1 MSNDLS
7 SNNINLELTE
17 LEEPR
22 SPMERRLTV
31 DVHDDIIDRALEMVD
46 ISRNIPDS
54 VRTNIKKS
62 LRLRIN
68 PEEIHFD
75 DYEEMEPLEYSDDE
89 LEESS
94 CTMHK
99 YKKVSYTQVDKS
111 LDKLYGNEC
120 EYYSSAMDIL
130 ASYVRGQKLIY
141 MESHYY
147 RTNQLNKLMLPAIF
161 LSSLATVISVGFDQ
175 FVWGAYALSGLN
187 AFISF
192 LLAVVSYMKL
202 DAQAEAHKISA
213 HQYDKLQSMCE
224 FSSGY
229 YLMFAS
235 VDTTSTTLKLASKN
249 NLNGKLNGSDEEL
262 VLTQKIKD
270 IETKIKEIKET
281 NQFIVP
287 RKIRYTYPYIYNVN
301 VFSII
306 KKIENMR
313 KDYVTRL
320 RDISNKIS
328 FTKVR
333 PGWSDHKKEVKL
345 HKYYKKKK
353 KILST
358 VLLLGTAFSIIDQL
372 WKQEM
377 AIAEDRRRYWF
388 SRCCYKMPK
397 ELRETS
403 AFADFVLD
411 PFKDWKPTMDV
422 EMNSDDEDDDSDHG
436 DNVELEKR
444 NSIRLFKN
452 SRTKKLRFR

>member
-31 DVHDDIIDRALEMVD
+31 DVHDDIIDKALELVD

-54 VRTNIKKS
+54 VRTVVKNSI
-62 LRLRIN
+62 RLKIN
-68 PEEIHFD
+68 PEEIDFTAFD
-75 DYEEMEPLEYSDDE
+75 ELGPMEYSDNE
-89 LEESS
+89 LEEDS
-94 CTMHK
+94 CKMIK
-99 YKKVSYTQVDKS
+99 YKKITYTQVYNS
-111 LDKLYGNEC
+111 LTKLYFNEC

-141 MESHYY
+141 MESHNY
-147 RTNQLNKLMLPAIF
+147 RTNQLNQLMLPAIF
-161 LSSLATVISVGFDQ
+161 LSSLATVISVGFDT
-175 FVWGAYALSGLN
+175 FAWGAYALSGLN

-235 VDTTSTTLKLASKN
+235 VNNISINESNKIEVNTNKNEDELA
-249 NLNGKLNGSDEEL
+249 
-262 VLTQKIKD
+262 LTQKIKD

-306 KKIENMR
+306 KKIENTR
-313 KDYVTRL
+313 KDYITRL
-320 RDISNKIS
+320 RDISNKIT
-328 FTKVR
+328 FTKVN
-333 PGWSDHKKEVKL
+333 PNWDDHQKEIKL
-345 HKYYKKKK
+345 KKYYRKKK

-358 VLLLGTAFSIIDQL
+358 ILLLGTAFSIIDQL
-372 WKQEM
+372 WKREM
-377 AIAEDRRRYWF
+377 AIAEDKRKHYC
-388 SRCCYKMPK
+388 SRCCYRMPK
-397 ELRETS
+397 DLRES
-403 AFADFVLD
+403 NKFIDFVLD
-411 PFKDWKPTMDV
+411 PFKDWKPIVDV
-422 EMNSDDEDDDSDHG
+422 EINSDDDDDDESDHG
-436 DNVELEKR
+436 IMAKR
-444 NSIRLFKN
+444 GSIRLFGK
-452 SRTKKLRFR
+452 SGTKKL

>member
-31 DVHDDIIDRALEMVD
+31 DVHDDIIDKALELVD
-46 ISRNIPDS
+46 ISRNIPES
-54 VRTNIKKS
+54 VRTVVKNSI
-62 LRLRIN
+62 RLKIN
-68 PEEIHFD
+68 PEEIDFTDFD
-75 DYEEMEPLEYSDDE
+75 ELGPMEYSDNE
-89 LEESS
+89 LEEDS
-94 CTMHK
+94 CKMIK
-99 YKKVSYTQVDKS
+99 YKKITYTQVYNS
-111 LDKLYGNEC
+111 LTKLYFNEC

-141 MESHYY
+141 MESHNY
-147 RTNQLNKLMLPAIF
+147 RTNQLNQLMLPAIF
-161 LSSLATVISVGFDQ
+161 LSSLATVISVGFDT
-175 FVWGAYALSGLN
+175 FAWGAYALSGLN

-235 VDTTSTTLKLASKN
+235 VNNISINESNKIEVNTNKNEDELA
-249 NLNGKLNGSDEEL
+249 
-262 VLTQKIKD
+262 LTQKIKD

-306 KKIENMR
+306 KKIENTR
-313 KDYVTRL
+313 KDYITRL
-320 RDISNKIS
+320 RDISNKIT
-328 FTKVR
+328 FTKVN
-333 PGWSDHKKEVKL
+333 PNWDDHQKEIKL
-345 HKYYKKKK
+345 KKYYRKKK

-358 VLLLGTAFSIIDQL
+358 ILLLGTAFSIIDQL
-372 WKQEM
+372 WKREM
-377 AIAEDRRRYWF
+377 AIAEDKRKHYC
-388 SRCCYKMPK
+388 SRCCYRMPK
-397 ELRETS
+397 DLSES
-403 AFADFVLD
+403 NKFIDFVLD
-411 PFKDWKPTMDV
+411 PFKDWKPIVDV
-422 EMNSDDEDDDSDHG
+422 EINSDDDDDDESDHG
-436 DNVELEKR
+436 IMAKR
-444 NSIRLFKN
+444 GSIRLFGK
-452 SRTKKLRFR
+452 SGTKKL

>member
-31 DVHDDIIDRALEMVD
+31 DFHDDIIDKALELVD

-54 VRTNIKKS
+54 VRTVVKNSI
-62 LRLRIN
+62 RLKIN
-68 PEEIHFD
+68 PEEIDFTDFD
-75 DYEEMEPLEYSDDE
+75 ELGPMEYSDNE
-89 LEESS
+89 LEEDS
-94 CTMHK
+94 CKMIK
-99 YKKVSYTQVDKS
+99 YKKITYTQVYNS
-111 LDKLYGNEC
+111 LTKLYFNEC

-141 MESHYY
+141 MESHNY
-147 RTNQLNKLMLPAIF
+147 RTNQLNQLMLPAIF
-161 LSSLATVISVGFDQ
+161 LSSLATVISVGFDT
-175 FVWGAYALSGLN
+175 FAWGAYALSGLN

-235 VDTTSTTLKLASKN
+235 VNNISINESNKIEVNTNKNEDELA
-249 NLNGKLNGSDEEL
+249 
-262 VLTQKIKD
+262 LTQKIKD

-306 KKIENMR
+306 KKIENTR
-313 KDYVTRL
+313 KDYITRL
-320 RDISNKIS
+320 RDISNKIT
-328 FTKVR
+328 FTKVN
-333 PGWSDHKKEVKL
+333 PNWDDHQKEIKL
-345 HKYYKKKK
+345 KKYYRKKK

-358 VLLLGTAFSIIDQL
+358 ILLLGTAFSIIDQL
-372 WKQEM
+372 WKREM
-377 AIAEDRRRYWF
+377 AIAEDKRKHYC
-388 SRCCYKMPK
+388 SRCCYRMPK
-397 ELRETS
+397 DLRES
-403 AFADFVLD
+403 NKFIDFVLD
-411 PFKDWKPTMDV
+411 PFKDWKPIVDV
-422 EMNSDDEDDDSDHG
+422 EINSDDDDDDESDHG
-436 DNVELEKR
+436 IMAKR
-444 NSIRLFKN
+444 GSIRLFGK
-452 SRTKKLRFR
+452 SGTKKL

>member
-17 LEEPR
+17 LQEAR

-31 DVHDDIIDRALEMVD
+31 DVHDDIIDKALELVD
-46 ISRNIPDS
+46 ISRNIPES
-54 VRTNIKKS
+54 VRTVVKNSIRIK
-62 LRLRIN
+62 IN
-68 PEEIHFD
+68 PEEIDFTDFD
-75 DYEEMEPLEYSDDE
+75 ELGPMEYSDNE
-89 LEESS
+89 LEEDS
-94 CTMHK
+94 CKMIK
-99 YKKVSYTQVDKS
+99 YKKITYTQVYNS
-111 LDKLYGNEC
+111 LTKLYFNEC

-141 MESHYY
+141 MESHNY
-147 RTNQLNKLMLPAIF
+147 RTNQLNQLMLPAIF
-161 LSSLATVISVGFDQ
+161 LSSLATVISVGFDT
-175 FVWGAYALSGLN
+175 FAWGAYALSGLN

-235 VDTTSTTLKLASKN
+235 VNNISINESNKIEVNTNKNEDELA
-249 NLNGKLNGSDEEL
+249 
-262 VLTQKIKD
+262 LTQKIKD

-306 KKIENMR
+306 KKIENTR
-313 KDYVTRL
+313 KDYITRL
-320 RDISNKIS
+320 RDISNKIT
-328 FTKVR
+328 FTKVN
-333 PGWSDHKKEVKL
+333 PNWDDHQKEIKL
-345 HKYYKKKK
+345 KKYYRKKK

-358 VLLLGTAFSIIDQL
+358 ILLLGTAFSVIDQL
-372 WKQEM
+372 WKREM
-377 AIAEDRRRYWF
+377 AIAEDKRKHYC
-388 SRCCYKMPK
+388 SRCCYRMPK
-397 ELRETS
+397 DLSES
-403 AFADFVLD
+403 NKFIDFVLD
-411 PFKDWKPTMDV
+411 PFKDWKPIVDV
-422 EMNSDDEDDDSDHG
+422 EINSDDDDDDESDHG
-436 DNVELEKR
+436 IMAKR
-444 NSIRLFKN
+444 GSIRLFGK
-452 SRTKKLRFR
+452 SGTKKL